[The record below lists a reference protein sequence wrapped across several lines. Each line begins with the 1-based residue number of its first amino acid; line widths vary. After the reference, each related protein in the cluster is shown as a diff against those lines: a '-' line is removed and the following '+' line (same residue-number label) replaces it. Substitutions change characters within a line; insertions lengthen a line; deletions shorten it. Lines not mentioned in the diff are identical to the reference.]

1 MTKYVVVSDRVVGAE
16 PDDLID
22 DLPGVNMAALV
33 QAGHVKPAPKPATT
47 KKKEG

>member
-1 MTKYVVVSDRVVGAE
+1 MTKYVVVSDRVVGCE

-33 QAGHVKPAPKPATT
+33 QSGHVKPAPKPA